1 MNYTI
6 FISDLHL
13 EESHNQKTNAFL
25 EFLATT
31 AAHADALYI
40 LGDLFEVWI
49 GDDDNTLYN
58 KKIKAALKSCP
69 IPIYFMRGN
78 RDFLIG
84 EKFAQETG
92 CQLIE
97 DPTKIDLYG
106 IPTLLTHGD
115 LLCSKDISYIKYR
128 KLAHNSKCRR
138 LFLLLPLKV
147 RKWIA
152 NYLRN
157 KSINAQKLKSTVEKN
172 VVIATAIKLMLEYQA
187 TQLIHGH
194 THRPAITN
202 IKTGKLITSPSWD
215 NMPTYIYAD
224 AAGQL
229 NLVP

>member
-1 MNYTI
+1 MNHTI

-13 EESHNQKTNAFL
+13 HESATKKTTAFL
-25 EFLATT
+25 KFLATT
-31 AAHADALYI
+31 AAQAEALYI

-49 GDDDNTLYN
+49 GDDDNSPFT
-58 KKIKAALKSCP
+58 KKIKAALKATA
-69 IPIYFMRGN
+69 IPIYLMHGN

-97 DPTKIDLYG
+97 DPTKINLYG

-115 LLCSKDISYIKYR
+115 LLCSKDTSYIKYR
-128 KLAHNSKCRR
+128 KLAHNPKCHK
-138 LFLLLPLKV
+138 LFLLLPFKL
-147 RKWIA
+147 RKYIA

-157 KSINAQKLKSTVEKN
+157 KSIKAQTLKSTAEKDA
-172 VVIATAIKLMLEYQA
+172 VTTTVIKLMRGYQV

-194 THRPAITN
+194 THRPAITD
-202 IKTGKLITSPSWD
+202 IETGKLISLPSWND
-215 NMPTYIYAD
+215 APTYIYAD

>member
-13 EESHNQKTNAFL
+13 EESHSQKTNAFL
-25 EFLATT
+25 EFLTTT

-49 GDDDNTLYN
+49 GDDDNTRFN
-58 KKIKAALKSCP
+58 EKIKAALKSCP

-84 EKFAQETG
+84 EKFAQETS
-92 CQLIE
+92 CRLIE
-97 DPTKIDLYG
+97 DPFKIDLYG

-128 KLAHNSKCRR
+128 KLAHNPKCHK
-138 LFLLLPLKV
+138 LFLLLPLKL

-157 KSINAQKLKSTVEKN
+157 KSTKAQKSKSNVEKDA
-172 VVIATAIKLMLEYQA
+172 VIATVIKLMHKHQV

-194 THRPAITN
+194 THRPAITDTE
-202 IKTGKLITSPSWD
+202 TGKLITLPSWD